1 MSKSALSLFG
11 FSIYLYLLGFV
22 LVVIPDTLLRI
33 FEFPTAD
40 GLWIRV
46 VGMLVIILGFYY
58 SHAARAELKPFFV
71 WTVIGRTSVLL
82 FFIAFV
88 IAGLAPPA
96 LIIFGTVDFAAAMW
110 TLFAIRSDAGN
121 STPDPRNARG
131 PTELT
136 R

>member
-1 MSKSALSLFG
+1 MSRSALSLFV

-22 LVVIPDTLLRI
+22 LVVTPDTLLRI
-33 FEFPTAD
+33 FELPDAD

-58 SHAARAELKPFFV
+58 SHVARAEIKPFFV
-71 WTVIGRTSVLL
+71 WTVIARTSVLL

-96 LIIFGTVDFAAAMW
+96 LIFFGVIDFLAAMW
-110 TLFAIRSDAGN
+110 TLIAIRSDGATTASG
-121 STPDPRNARG
+121 
-131 PTELT
+131 
-136 R
+136 

>member
-58 SHAARAELKPFFV
+58 SHAARAEL
-71 WTVIGRTSVLL
+71 
-82 FFIAFV
+82 
-88 IAGLAPPA
+88 
-96 LIIFGTVDFAAAMW
+96 
-110 TLFAIRSDAGN
+110 
-121 STPDPRNARG
+121 
-131 PTELT
+131 
-136 R
+136 

>member
-1 MSKSALSLFG
+1 MSRSALSVFV

-22 LVVIPDTLLRI
+22 LVVTPDTLLKI
-33 FEFPTAD
+33 FKFPESD

-58 SHAARAELKPFFV
+58 SHAAHAEIRPFLV
-71 WTVIGRTSVLL
+71 WTVIARTSVLL

-96 LIIFGTVDFAAAMW
+96 LILFGVIDFVAAMW
-110 TLFAIRSDAGN
+110 TLFALRSDASSISDKLG
-121 STPDPRNARG
+121 PEEAR
-131 PTELT
+131 
-136 R
+136 

>member
-1 MSKSALSLFG
+1 MSRSALSVFV

-33 FEFPTAD
+33 FKFPEAD

-58 SHAARAELKPFFV
+58 SHAARAEMRSFFV
-71 WTVIGRTSVLL
+71 WTVIARTSVLL

-88 IAGLAPPA
+88 IAGLAPTA
-96 LIIFGTVDFAAAMW
+96 LILFGVIDFAAAMW
-110 TLFAIRSDAGN
+110 TLLAMRSEKALPPSG
-121 STPDPRNARG
+121 
-131 PTELT
+131 
-136 R
+136 

>member
-1 MSKSALSLFG
+1 MSKSALSLFV

-22 LVVIPDTLLRI
+22 LMVTPDTLLRI
-33 FEFPTAD
+33 FKVPDAD

-58 SHAARAELKPFFV
+58 SHAARAEIRPFFV
-71 WTVIGRTSVLL
+71 WTVIARSSVLL

-96 LIIFGTVDFAAAMW
+96 LILFGVVDFAAAMW
-110 TLFAIRSDAGN
+110 TLFAIRSDTAMPSEG
-121 STPDPRNARG
+121 
-131 PTELT
+131 
-136 R
+136 